1 MPAKRPNRY
10 SERWGN
16 DWMGKV
22 KRRGRPIRP
31 RPDNAPSL
39 EDVARRAGTSIIT
52 VSRALRQPDKVRP
65 ETRARITEAVEAL
78 GYIPNLAA
86 SSLVSRRSGIIA
98 VVVPTLGNSTF
109 VDTLHG
115 LSDGVTAAGRQLLV
129 GDTGYSET
137 AEHALI
143 TALAGRRPD
152 GIAIVGLVRNPR
164 TRTLLSSLG
173 VPVVETWDMT
183 DDPIDHVVGFSN
195 TEAGRAMTRYLLD
208 KGRRRIVFVGAHE
221 PRSRAREA
229 GYRSALQ
236 DAGLSGGTTFFT
248 EEPPSSFGEGRRLM
262 HWIANLDPRPD
273 AVFFSTDVLAVGG
286 IIECQHLGI
295 DVPRE
300 IAIAGLGDLEIGRSI
315 VPTLTTVQIPSYQM
329 GRRAAEILSQRL
341 EGAELTQKIVDFGV
355 NIIARD
361 SA

>member
-1 MPAKRPNRY
+1 MAK
-10 SERWGN
+10 E
-16 DWMGKV
+16 
-22 KRRGRPIRP
+22 KRRGRPTRP
-31 RPDNAPSL
+31 RPDNAPNL

-65 ETRARITEAVEAL
+65 ETRARITAAVEAL

-98 VVVPTLGNSTF
+98 VVVPTLGNSIFT
-109 VDTLHG
+109 DTLHG

-129 GDTGYSET
+129 GDTGYSEA

-152 GIAIVGLVRNPR
+152 GIAIVGIVRNPR
-164 TRTLLSSLG
+164 TRALLSGLG

-195 TEAGRAMTRYLLD
+195 EAAGRAMARYLID
-208 KGRRRIVFVGAHE
+208 KGRRRLVYVGGND

-229 GYRSALQ
+229 GYRAVLQ
-236 DAGLSGGTTFFT
+236 EAGLATTAAVFT
-248 EEPPSSFGEGRRLM
+248 DQSPSSFGEGRRLM
-262 HWIANLDPRPD
+262 HRISTLEPHPD
-273 AVFFSTDVLAVGG
+273 AVFFATDVLAVGG
-286 IIECQHLGI
+286 IIECRQLGI

-300 IAIAGLGDLEIGRSI
+300 IAIAGLGDLEIGRAL
-315 VPTLTTVQIPSYQM
+315 VPALTTVQIPSYQM

-341 EGAELTQKIVDFGV
+341 QGADLAEKIVDFGV

>member
-1 MPAKRPNRY
+1 MV
-10 SERWGN
+10 EGE
-16 DWMGKV
+16 
-22 KRRGRPIRP
+22 RRGRPTRP
-31 RPDNAPSL
+31 RPDNAPNL

-65 ETRARITEAVEAL
+65 ETRARITAAVEAL

-98 VVVPTLGNSTF
+98 VVVPTLGNSIFT
-109 VDTLHG
+109 DTLHG

-129 GDTGYSET
+129 GDTGYSEA

-152 GIAIVGLVRNPR
+152 GIAIVGIVRNPR
-164 TRTLLSSLG
+164 TRALLSGLG

-195 TEAGRAMTRYLLD
+195 EAAGRAMARYLID
-208 KGRRRIVFVGAHE
+208 KGRRRLVFVGGSD

-229 GYRSALQ
+229 GYRAVLQ
-236 DAGLSGGTTFFT
+236 EAGLATTAALFT
-248 EEPPSSFGEGRRLM
+248 DQSPSSFGEGRRLM
-262 HWIANLDPRPD
+262 HRISTLGPRPD
-273 AVFFSTDVLAVGG
+273 AVFFATDVFAVGG
-286 IIECQHLGI
+286 IIECRQLGI

-300 IAIAGLGDLEIGRSI
+300 IAIAGLGDLEIGRAV
-315 VPTLTTVQIPSYQM
+315 VPALTTVQIPSYQM

-341 EGAELTQKIVDFGV
+341 QGADLAGKIVDFGV

>member
-1 MPAKRPNRY
+1 MAKAGRHGRATR
-10 SERWGN
+10 S
-16 DWMGKV
+16 
-22 KRRGRPIRP
+22 RRTG
-31 RPDNAPSL
+31 APSI
-39 EDVARRAGTSIIT
+39 EDVAQRAGTSIIT

-65 ETRARITEAVEAL
+65 ETRARIVAAVEAL

-98 VVVPTLGNSTF
+98 VVVPTLGNSIFT
-109 VDTLHG
+109 DTLHG

-137 AEHALI
+137 AEHALLS
-143 TALAGRRPD
+143 ALAGRRPD
-152 GIAIVGLVRNPR
+152 GIAIVGIVRNPR
-164 TRTLLSSLG
+164 SRALLSSLG

-183 DDPIDHVVGFSN
+183 DHPVDHVVGFSN
-195 TEAGRAMTRYLLD
+195 KAAGRAMTRYLIE
-208 KGRRRIVFVGAHE
+208 KKRRRIVFVGGGD

-229 GYRSALQ
+229 GYRAALA
-236 DAGLSGGTTFFT
+236 DAGIADGTALFT
-248 EEPPSSFGEGRRLM
+248 DESPSSFGDGRRLM
-262 HWIANLDPRPD
+262 RQIATLAPRPD

-286 IIECQHLGI
+286 IIECRQLGI
-295 DVPRE
+295 EVPRH
-300 IAIAGLGDLEIGRSI
+300 IAIAGLGDLEIGREL
-315 VPTLTTVQIPSYQM
+315 VPSLTTVQIPSYQM

-341 EGAELTQKIVDFGV
+341 AGGEAPQKIIDFGV